1 MRVLIAEDD
10 RQLGDG
16 LRAGL
21 RAAGVVVDWAR
32 DGATAEQALLG
43 GGFDAVVLDLGLPRI
58 AGAELLRRLRARGD
72 RTPVLVLTAR
82 EALDER
88 VARLDGGAD
97 DYLVKPVALVE
108 LAARLRALAR
118 RARGE
123 AAPLLQVG
131 ALSIDPASREV
142 RWRDAR
148 IELAPREYAV
158 LEVLARNAGRA
169 LTREQLE
176 ARLYEWDR
184 NLESNAIEVHVHH
197 LRRKLA
203 PEAITTIRGVGYLMP
218 RAAAP
223 ADEP

>member
-10 RQLGDG
+10 PQLGDG
-16 LRAGL
+16 LRNGL
-21 RAAGVVVDWAR
+21 RGAGFVVDWAR
-32 DGATAEQALLG
+32 DGVTAEQALLN
-43 GGFDAVVLDLGLPRI
+43 GGFDAVVLDLGLPRL
-58 AGAELLRRLRARGD
+58 AGAELLRRLRSRGD

-82 EALDER
+82 DALDER

-118 RARGE
+118 RAHGE

-131 ALSIDPASREV
+131 ALAIDPASREV
-142 RWRDAR
+142 RWHGAR
-148 IELAPREYAV
+148 VELAPREYAV
-158 LEVLARNAGRA
+158 LEALARNAGRA

-184 NLESNAIEVHVHH
+184 TLESNAIEVHVHH

-203 PEAITTIRGVGYLMP
+203 PQAITTIRGVGYLMP
-218 RAAAP
+218 RTAAP
-223 ADEP
+223 AGEP